1 MATNQK
7 SDNVMYIG
15 EYAHAIDS
23 KNRVF
28 LPARFRRKK
37 KEFILTRGLETCLFL
52 YDIFSWGKVMEKLEG
67 LSLANK
73 LEQRAFKRALLSG
86 AYECVPDFQGRILLP
101 QNLRQY
107 AKIKNEIMIVGV
119 GSRLE
124 IWDRLIWNK
133 YLKEHA
139 NVSFRSLASKLE
151 L

>member
-1 MATNQK
+1 MPFDREPD
-7 SDNVMYIG
+7 SFMYIG

-28 LPARFRRKK
+28 LPAKFRQKK

-52 YDIFSWGKVMEKLEG
+52 YDVFSWGKVLEKLEG

-86 AYECVPDFQGRILLP
+86 AYECAPDFQGRILLP

-124 IWDRLIWNK
+124 IWDGLIWNK
-133 YLKEHA
+133 YLKEYA
-139 NVSFRSLASKLE
+139 NVSFRKLAAKLE